1 MKKLLTG
8 ILVGLFFLIATGA
21 SAQFR
26 KIPAA
31 VTDSFKVRYPSAQG
45 VSWGDK
51 ITSFQAT
58 FKLDTSEYTAKY
70 SIKGEWQGSEKKI
83 GFDALPAAVKDGL
96 NKSKYADWNKGTNI
110 MRYLPGNQIQYNL
123 SVNKG
128 DFQRRTLVFNPD
140 GRMLKD

>member
-8 ILVGLFFLIATGA
+8 ILMGLSLLIVSGA
-21 SAQFR
+21 HAQFR
-26 KIPAA
+26 KIPGA
-31 VTDSFKVRYPSAQG
+31 VTDSFKIRYPNAQG

-58 FKLDTSEYTAKY
+58 FKLDTDEYMAKY

-83 GFDALPAAVKDGL
+83 GFDGLPAAVKDGL
-96 NKSKYADWNKGTNI
+96 NKSKYADWNKGGAV